1 MPWLEWLE
9 RQQDVEAAGHTPYR
23 LLEPVA
29 KLDYGEADASNMLIE
44 GDNLDALKALLPYYG
59 GEVKCIF
66 IDPPYN
72 TKSAFEQYDD
82 NLEHAKWLSMMYP
95 RLEMLR
101 GLMRQDGSIWIT
113 IDDNEG
119 HYLKVICDEVFGRS
133 NFIANVIWRK
143 NYAPKS
149 SARHFSVDHD
159 HILVYAR
166 NAEKWTPNLV
176 KRSAAQDKIYK
187 NPDADPRGL
196 WRPDNLTAR
205 NSYSLGT
212 YGLTTPGG
220 RVIDGPPKGR
230 FWAISKAKMDE
241 LDKDNRIWWG
251 NDGNNVPA
259 LKRFLTEVK
268 QGRVPQTYWSWEEV
282 GHTQDAKKESVILF
296 GDAPFGTPKPEKLM
310 QRIIEIA
317 TEENDLVLDS
327 FLGSGTTTA
336 VAQKMGRH
344 WIGIEAGEHAQTH
357 CLPRMQKV
365 IDGEQGGV
373 SEELNWQGGGGFR
386 YYKLGPT
393 VFDENGHIRDGIR
406 FEWLA
411 AHVWFAETGSAR
423 SSRAKKVPLL
433 GVHEGVAYYLLFN
446 GVLGDKRPDGGNVLT
461 LKVLAE
467 LPEHDGPKVIYGE
480 ASRLGPERL
489 KALGI
494 TFRQTP
500 YDIKAR

>member
-176 KRSAAQDKIYK
+176 SAARPRTKSTKI
-187 NPDADPRGL
+187 
-196 WRPDNLTAR
+196 LTPILEVCGVPTILRHA
-205 NSYSLGT
+205 
-212 YGLTTPGG
+212 TPTA
-220 RVIDGPPKGR
+220 
-230 FWAISKAKMDE
+230 WAPM
-241 LDKDNRIWWG
+241 
-251 NDGNNVPA
+251 V
-259 LKRFLTEVK
+259 
-268 QGRVPQTYWSWEEV
+268 
-282 GHTQDAKKESVILF
+282 
-296 GDAPFGTPKPEKLM
+296 
-310 QRIIEIA
+310 
-317 TEENDLVLDS
+317 
-327 FLGSGTTTA
+327 
-336 VAQKMGRH
+336 
-344 WIGIEAGEHAQTH
+344 
-357 CLPRMQKV
+357 
-365 IDGEQGGV
+365 
-373 SEELNWQGGGGFR
+373 
-386 YYKLGPT
+386 
-393 VFDENGHIRDGIR
+393 
-406 FEWLA
+406 
-411 AHVWFAETGSAR
+411 
-423 SSRAKKVPLL
+423 
-433 GVHEGVAYYLLFN
+433 
-446 GVLGDKRPDGGNVLT
+446 
-461 LKVLAE
+461 
-467 LPEHDGPKVIYGE
+467 
-480 ASRLGPERL
+480 
-489 KALGI
+489 
-494 TFRQTP
+494 
-500 YDIKAR
+500 